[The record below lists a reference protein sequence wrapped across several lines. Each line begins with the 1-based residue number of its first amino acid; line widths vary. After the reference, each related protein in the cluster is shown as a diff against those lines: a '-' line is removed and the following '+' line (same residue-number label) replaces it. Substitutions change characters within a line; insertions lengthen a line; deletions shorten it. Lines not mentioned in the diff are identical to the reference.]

1 MELELSAAKE
11 AKDMAEKQLTESK
24 EAAEEATKEARK
36 AKTAAEKQL
45 SESKEAR
52 ETTQSELDDLLM
64 VFGDLEEKVAKYKV
78 SKRRHRT
85 LACIMQATIL
95 TVCRLVLLNSVKPY
109 QMAMTKTT
117 MTKMTKMTPRVM
129 DPTSLEIRA
138 RRKMRQSRSQRQEN
152 NKVTQ
157 PHVLT
162 TEICDIPLT
171 NILKANA
178 SRIASGCHPDPEKKA
193 QQGIAY
199 SKYCDPT
206 KYFLRRPNSTI
217 SAIRVDLPKFS
228 SPRQFCFAITCPISE
243 NVCSRLCIR

>member
-1 MELELSAAKE
+1 MSAAKE

-24 EAAEEATKEARK
+24 EAADEATKEARK

-85 LACIMQATIL
+85 LACIIQATIL

-117 MTKMTKMTPRVM
+117 MTKMTPRVM

-171 NILKANA
+171 NISKANA
-178 SRIASGCHPDPEKKA
+178 SRIASGCHPDPEKK
-193 QQGIAY
+193 
-199 SKYCDPT
+199 
-206 KYFLRRPNSTI
+206 PNR
-217 SAIRVDLPKFS
+217 A
-228 SPRQFCFAITCPISE
+228 
-243 NVCSRLCIR
+243 